1 METFEGIGHW
11 LIGFWRRELLRQR
24 LVGTI
29 TKHAVGA
36 LLAGAEIDWTVFG
49 GGVGN
54 GCKSRAFMGTIAEWL
69 CLALAAR
76 APVVSLASFDGDSDG
91 GSLSDFRFVHFDG
104 SLIFVR
110 RTCVEAPS
118 YISSH
123 ERPAIFIRER
133 RSQIFKGG
141 LPCLSHPPGRVHP
154 ERCGHQRNFR
164 KCP

>member
-1 METFEGIGHW
+1 M
-11 LIGFWRRELLRQR
+11 
-24 LVGTI
+24 GTI

-91 GSLSDFRFVHFDG
+91 GGLSDF
-104 SLIFVR
+104 SLTSLLLDR
-110 RTCVEAPS
+110 R
-118 YISSH
+118 
-123 ERPAIFIRER
+123 
-133 RSQIFKGG
+133 G
-141 LPCLSHPPGRVHP
+141 
-154 ERCGHQRNFR
+154 
-164 KCP
+164 